1 MLYLKCIKSFG
12 IIYYTYT
19 KEGVVKV
26 FNLFRKTAV
35 IDVDEQKVNSFV
47 AWFFEH
53 GDMIIESVENRMTDR
68 QKMLSILDEVERQL
82 ALVYRDGYKGRI
94 EFDYGGMGDDWE
106 LNLYHENNAFL
117 IKATNLIAD
126 KINGKN
132 DPKWRVNISK

>member
-1 MLYLKCIKSFG
+1 M
-12 IIYYTYT
+12 
-19 KEGVVKV
+19 KV

-82 ALVYRDGYKGRI
+82 ALVYRDGYRGRV
-94 EFDYGGMGDDWE
+94 EFDYGGMGNDWE
-106 LNLYHENNAFL
+106 LNLYHKNDVFL

-126 KINGKN
+126 KINEKN
-132 DPKWRVNISK
+132 DPKWRANTSK